1 MQSARWRAVPS
12 KRSMSPSSPVARP
25 AGGCRSSG
33 RFGGGSSVLPSP
45 RSRPRQRRQRNRTR
59 GRFRV
64 EPSIGPVGLGAPRP
78 ASGSAGWGEGLRPR
92 VRIPLLVGEGA
103 DEPEPTVPAAF
114 RPKAVISFGGE
125 CGPTQRTASNR
136 LAAQFQAVRIRSGR
150 KPRPKMSSPAKMRH
164 TGRRRS
170 GRPKRHGQGLGP
182 RRAGQ
187 R

>member
-1 MQSARWRAVPS
+1 ME
-12 KRSMSPSSPVARP
+12 
-25 AGGCRSSG
+25 GGAIEALDVT
-33 RFGGGSSVLPSP
+33 VLPGRATGGRLPLVRKDLVAHRQYP
-45 RSRPRQRRQRNRTR
+45 RRQGHVRDQRRQRNRTR

-78 ASGSAGWGEGLRPR
+78 ASGSAGSGEGLRRR
-92 VRIPLLVGEGA
+92 VRVPLLVGEGA

-136 LAAQFQAVRIRSGR
+136 LAAQFQAVRIRSRR

-170 GRPKRHGQGLGP
+170 GRPKRDGQGLGP